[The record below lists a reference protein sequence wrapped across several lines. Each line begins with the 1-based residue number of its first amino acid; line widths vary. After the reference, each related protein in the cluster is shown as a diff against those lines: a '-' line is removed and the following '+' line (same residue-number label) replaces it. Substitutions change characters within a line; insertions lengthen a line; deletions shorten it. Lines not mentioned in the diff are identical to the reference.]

1 MTEPKPSEKMASI
14 GIVQEG
20 GPILRE
26 VAQPFDLPA
35 GRGRGR
41 SRVVAEPPVVS
52 DRQTGLSNGSVLSC
66 ICDDAPQARQGYN

>member
-1 MTEPKPSEKMASI
+1 MTEPKPSEKMESI

-35 GRGRGR
+35 EAEDARALSP
-41 SRVVAEPPVVS
+41 SR
-52 DRQTGLSNGSVLSC
+52 QW
-66 ICDDAPQARQGYN
+66 